1 MSNFLIVCGGTG
13 GHLAPGIAIAEELQQ
28 RGHQACLLVSHKQVD
43 TRLLQKYPHLKTHP
57 IAGTYPSWRPLQ
69 LLRFFI
75 GVWKAIIESKRIL
88 SHLRPVKVIG
98 FGGFLTVVVAVISW
112 IGGYQLVLHEA
123 NRRPGKA
130 IRILAPF
137 AHQLYLPVGITPPKW
152 RIHPFR
158 QIGLPIRS
166 EIQRMA
172 KEQARQSLGLKV
184 EGKLLV
190 VLGGSQ
196 GAQSLNQWM
205 EESFSELALHNVQVY
220 GVTGLNKSQSGYYR
234 FPNKEGQL
242 RTSRLVPF
250 SDQISVLL
258 SAADLV
264 VARAGAGTLAEL
276 VRCQTPAI
284 LVPYPA
290 ATDQHQLEN
299 ARFHERNGAG
309 VLLEEKNL
317 SILVNEVVA
326 LIENEALLHFFRT
339 SLGNMNREDAL
350 QMMVDDLL
358 SKEILPQE
366 RQKVPES
373 V

>member
-28 RGHQACLLVSHKQVD
+28 RGHQACLLVSYKQVD
-43 TRLLQKYPHLKTHP
+43 TRLLQNYPHLKTHP

-88 SHLRPVKVIG
+88 SYLRPEKVIG
-98 FGGFLTVVVAVISW
+98 FGGFLTAVVAVISW
-112 IGGYQLVLHEA
+112 IGGYRLVLHEA

-137 AHQLYLPVGITPPKW
+137 AHQLYLPDGVTPPKW

-158 QIGLPIRS
+158 HIGLPIRS
-166 EIQRMA
+166 EIHGIG
-172 KEQARQSLGLKV
+172 KEKARQLLGFEV
-184 EGKLLV
+184 SGKLLV

-196 GAQSLNQWM
+196 GSQSLNEWM
-205 EESFSELALHNVQVY
+205 EKSFSELALHNIQVF
-220 GVTGLNKSQSGYYR
+220 GVTGLHKSQPGYYR
-234 FPNKEGQL
+234 FPNKEGQWL
-242 RTSRLVPF
+242 TSRLVSF
-250 SDQISVLL
+250 SDQISILL

-276 VRCQTPAI
+276 VRCQTPSI
-284 LVPYPA
+284 LVPFPTA
-290 ATDQHQLEN
+290 ADQHQLEN
-299 ARFHERNGAG
+299 ARFHEQNGAG
-309 VLLEEKNL
+309 VLLEEKNI
-317 SILVNEVVA
+317 SSLVNEVVE
-326 LIENEALLHFFRT
+326 LIENKSLLQFFRT

-358 SKEILPQE
+358 IEKPIPQE
-366 RQKVPES
+366 QQKLPRS

>member
-1 MSNFLIVCGGTG
+1 M
-13 GHLAPGIAIAEELQQ
+13 
-28 RGHQACLLVSHKQVD
+28 
-43 TRLLQKYPHLKTHP
+43 
-57 IAGTYPSWRPLQ
+57 
-69 LLRFFI
+69 
-75 GVWKAIIESKRIL
+75 
-88 SHLRPVKVIG
+88 
-98 FGGFLTVVVAVISW
+98 
-112 IGGYQLVLHEA
+112 
-123 NRRPGKA
+123 
-130 IRILAPF
+130 
-137 AHQLYLPVGITPPKW
+137 
-152 RIHPFR
+152 
-158 QIGLPIRS
+158 
-166 EIQRMA
+166 
-172 KEQARQSLGLKV
+172 
-184 EGKLLV
+184 
-190 VLGGSQ
+190 
-196 GAQSLNQWM
+196 
-205 EESFSELALHNVQVY
+205 
-220 GVTGLNKSQSGYYR
+220 
-234 FPNKEGQL
+234 